1 MELEINTKSLAIIIP
16 FTISVVCGAFYLGFT
31 INSARIEHF
40 KDIIEEY
47 KKSSQLDAPG
57 LLSSLRQSATAL
69 TLSASEKRALDE
81 AKIRVDEYAGRIGVC
96 EAKLETAENS
106 LTKMKEN
113 FAKGEAQCSASI
125 DKLEKEIESYVK
137 ESTEIKTHEGAAVEL
152 IPNRI
157 MLGISSIYSGYA
169 MININSESMRINI
182 GEGKEILSDN
192 RKCILWLTELD
203 VKNYQATFKLNCP
216 YKIN

>member
-1 MELEINTKSLAIIIP
+1 MELELNAKSLAIIIP
-16 FTISVVCGAFYLGFT
+16 LAISVIGGAFYLGFT

-69 TLSASEKRALDE
+69 TLSTSEKRAFDE
-81 AKIRVDEYAGRIGVC
+81 AKVRVDEYASRIGVC
-96 EAKLETAENS
+96 EAKLNTAENS
-106 LTKMKEN
+106 LRNMKER

-125 DKLEKEIESYVK
+125 DNLKKEIESYVK
-137 ESTEIKTHEGAAVEL
+137 ESVEIKIHKGTAVEL

-157 MLGISSIYSGYA
+157 MLGVSSIFSDSA
-169 MININSESMRINI
+169 MININSESMMINI
-182 GEGKEILSDN
+182 GEGKDIISEN

-203 VKNYQATFKLNCP
+203 INNGQGVFKLNCP
-216 YKIN
+216 FKAN